1 MVWSMG
7 RNVFIAPFIAP
18 FFELLRPFLSFTIKV
33 IKSRTDQLEIKNGH
47 HVR

>member
-18 FFELLRPFLSFTIKV
+18 FFELLRPFWIIAPFFKFYD
-33 IKSRTDQLEIKNGH
+33 KSDKISHRPTGN
-47 HVR
+47 